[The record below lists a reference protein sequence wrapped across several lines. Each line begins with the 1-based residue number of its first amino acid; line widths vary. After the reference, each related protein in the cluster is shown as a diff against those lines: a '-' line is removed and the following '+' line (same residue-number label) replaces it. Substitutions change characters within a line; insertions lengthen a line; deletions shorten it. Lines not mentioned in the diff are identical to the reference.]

1 LQAITAICSTVHH
14 ESMPRA
20 YNPGSV
26 RNRPGVTIRP
36 AAADRQLIAA
46 WAKRWGCGVSEA
58 AVRLAV
64 MGAEV
69 GHQDS
74 AIGRVS
80 TVAQW
85 LQDGQEYDDIS
96 KQCQSR
102 WAATNDDAHRLI
114 VEAWK
119 ALEGAEPWPNQEKQ
133 SIWIKAKESKIAE
146 HGSLAVASQRL
157 LEELRASAR
166 KRADGRLRVF

>member
-1 LQAITAICSTVHH
+1 
-14 ESMPRA
+14 MPRA

-85 LQDGQEYDDIS
+85 LQDGQEYNDIS

-102 WAATNDDAHRLI
+102 WASTNDDAHRLI

-133 SIWIKAKESKIAE
+133 SIWIKAKESTIAE

-166 KRADGRLRVF
+166 KRSEGGFRIF